1 MRIILIRHAEPDY
14 VLDSLTEK
22 GVREAELLR
31 GRLQGYAFRDCYV
44 SPLGRAR
51 ETAEIAMMGRNAKIE
66 EMPWL
71 AEFRGR
77 FPDRE
82 TGKLRLAWDL
92 PPRVWTAE
100 PMLLDKEKWADA
112 PIFAGGNVREIW
124 DETKAGVDEMM
135 GRYGFVKDGPIW
147 RGEQN
152 TGDTLALFCHFAIS
166 MVVTGYLM
174 DLSPMALLQR
184 CFCAPSSVTELVT
197 EERIRGEASFRM
209 TKLGDVSH
217 LESAGEPRS
226 MAGLFPECYTGVDS
240 TNQKINGCR
249 QLWP

>member
-135 GRYGFVKDGPIW
+135 GRYACVVLPFCHLHGCDGISDGSVSHGVAATLLL
-147 RGEQN
+147 RAILGDG
-152 TGDTLALFCHFAIS
+152 TGDGGTDPGRSVLPDDKAGGCEPSGVSGGTQIHGGTLSGML
-166 MVVTGYLM
+166 Y
-174 DLSPMALLQR
+174 
-184 CFCAPSSVTELVT
+184 
-197 EERIRGEASFRM
+197 RG
-209 TKLGDVSH
+209 
-217 LESAGEPRS
+217 
-226 MAGLFPECYTGVDS
+226 
-240 TNQKINGCR
+240 
-249 QLWP
+249 